1 MRKLF
6 AYAPHYLRE
15 IYACGHRS
23 GILSSAAT
31 FTLHGDGG
39 PEQDRIPLRK
49 SGETTVGPANLTS
62 LQISRCAREE

>member
-31 FTLHGDGG
+31 FILHGDGG
-39 PEQDRIPLRK
+39 MRWTGFRK

>member
-31 FTLHGDGG
+31 FILYGDGG
-39 PEQDRIPLRK
+39 HEVDRIPQK
-49 SGETTVGPANLTS
+49 W
-62 LQISRCAREE
+62 